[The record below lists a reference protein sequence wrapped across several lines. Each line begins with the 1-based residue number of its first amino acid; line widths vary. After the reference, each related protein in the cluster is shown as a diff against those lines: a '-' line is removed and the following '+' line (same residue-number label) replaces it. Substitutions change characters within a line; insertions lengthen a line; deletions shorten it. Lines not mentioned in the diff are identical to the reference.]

1 MSKINIKHGR
11 TVVYNVNYHIVWST
25 KYRKKVLTGNIEQR
39 LRVLMNEITKDK
51 GFEIKSMKIMP
62 DHIHVFVTAH
72 PKYSPSY
79 IYKMLKGI
87 SGRKLFI
94 EFPDLK
100 KQSWRGHLWN
110 PSTYI
115 ETIGHISEETIKKY
129 IEDQKKK

>member
-1 MSKINIKHGR
+1 MSKVNLKHGR

-25 KYRKKVLTGNIEQR
+25 KYRKEVLTGNIEQR
-39 LRVLMNEITKDK
+39 LKEFMNEIAEDK
-51 GFEIKSMKIMP
+51 GFEIKSMEIMP
-62 DHIHVFVTAH
+62 DHVHVFVTAH

-79 IYKMLKGI
+79 IYKILKGI

-94 EFPDLK
+94 EFPELK
-100 KQSWRGHLWN
+100 NQLWKGQLWN

-115 ETIGHISEETIKKY
+115 ETIGHISEETIKRY